1 MWCWKSVDVVVVD
14 VDVKVDV
21 VVEVEVDVVV
31 KVVEDNVDVVVEVEI
46 DVVVEVVDDNVD
58 VVVEVDVEITAES
71 ASGLLP
77 SDFKTSPIGKIITQ
91 AMPPKSTNKNSTK
104 ITIRF
109 RDHHDVFTIIRAG
122 SAYSISV

>member
-1 MWCWKSVDVVVVD
+1 MVVVD

-46 DVVVEVVDDNVD
+46 DVVVEVVEDNVD
-58 VVVEVDVEITAES
+58 VVVEVDIEVTAES

-77 SDFKTSPIGKIITQ
+77 PDFKTSPIGKTT
-91 AMPPKSTNKNSTK
+91 AHVMPAKRNNKISTK
-104 ITIRF
+104 IIIRF
-109 RDHHDVFTIIRAG
+109 FGHHDFFTVVSTYSS
-122 SAYSISV
+122 SA